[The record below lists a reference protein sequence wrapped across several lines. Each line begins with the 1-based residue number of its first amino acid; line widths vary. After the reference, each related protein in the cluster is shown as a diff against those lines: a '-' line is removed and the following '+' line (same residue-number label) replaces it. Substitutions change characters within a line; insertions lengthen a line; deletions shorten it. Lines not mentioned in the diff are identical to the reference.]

1 MRNILIVTTSS
12 GFFAQNKMPWS
23 SMDVKFIADYFIGKG
38 YSVAVVDFNYLYE
51 NINSIKNNIVIYTS
65 SQRVEHKKYIED
77 IVFSLQVDNFLIPSF
92 EAFMAHDNKGF
103 QSVLDKKYNLSL
115 IPSKYF
121 SDISEVNED
130 ISFPCVFKPANG
142 ASSTGVSIVHDMK
155 QLSKNLND
163 VNTYTIQDLKR
174 DIKRYFFPNKYNSL
188 WEEYMSFGKKRFV
201 LQKLIPELKYD
212 YKVLIFGKKFY
223 VLKRFAAKNDF
234 RASGSGIH
242 ARDLTLDDN
251 ELLIVLNK
259 AEEFRGNFRSH
270 IYSLD
275 ICVFNNVAY
284 LIEFQFTHVGPVTLS
299 ESSLYYARDDAGQWE
314 AIMTKSNLEN
324 EFCLAVSEYINEN
337 SSSCA

>member
-1 MRNILIVTTSS
+1 MRNILIVTTST

-23 SMDVKFIADYFIGKG
+23 SMDVRVIADFFSDAGF
-38 YSVAVVDFNYLYE
+38 SVDIVDFNYLCE
-51 NINSIKNNIVIYTS
+51 NINGITENIIIYTS

-77 IVFSLQVDNFLIPSF
+77 VVFLLQENNVLVPSF

-103 QSVLDKKYNLSL
+103 QCILDKKYNLSL
-115 IPSKYF
+115 IPSKYY
-121 SDISEVNED
+121 SDISEIDDD

-142 ASSTGVSIVHDMK
+142 ASSTGVSIVHDVG
-155 QLSKNLND
+155 QLTEILND

-174 DIKRYFFPNKYNSL
+174 NIKKYFFPKKYNRH
-188 WEEYMSFGKKRFV
+188 WEEYISFGRKRFV
-201 LQKLIPELKYD
+201 LQEFIPNLKYD

-223 VLKRFAAKNDF
+223 VLKRFVAKNDF

-242 ARDLTLDDN
+242 ARDLTLDDK

-259 AEEFRGNFRSH
+259 ADEFRGSFRSH

-275 ICVFNNVAY
+275 VCVVNNVAY

-299 ESSLYYARDDAGQWE
+299 ESGLYYARDDSGEWE
-314 AIMTKSNLEN
+314 VIITKSNLEN
-324 EFCLAVSEYINEN
+324 EFCLAVLEYINEN
-337 SSSCA
+337 SPSCA